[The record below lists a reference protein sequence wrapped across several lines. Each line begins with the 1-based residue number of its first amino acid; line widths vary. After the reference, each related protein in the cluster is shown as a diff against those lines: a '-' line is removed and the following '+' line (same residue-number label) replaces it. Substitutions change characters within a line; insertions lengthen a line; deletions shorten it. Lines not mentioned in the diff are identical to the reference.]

1 MTKSHT
7 KKILIRST
15 ATLGALLVCGG
26 ALTNASAV
34 MHADE
39 TTTSTGTSDSS
50 NTGSHTESATPTTP
64 TNTTTLDGNKWTA
77 VDKAKTITRTI
88 HYIDEDGKTVAPD
101 VVETHTGEVFTA
113 KEGDKDVK
121 RAFTIVN
128 GVATNTIPKFA
139 AVQSPVVK
147 GYTLKSTQ
155 YATIP
160 EQGWSLDGT
169 QVKNATTGFYD
180 NLSQD
185 EVINVV
191 YKKDPS
197 TALKDVVPVSGYT
210 VLNVK
215 TLTRTIN
222 YVTVD
227 GTKLADSVVQTV
239 KFETVASDKL
249 TPKEQQEKANQKVAV
264 VNVAKD
270 ADGNITSQTTQI
282 LNTPAYKLDDVKS
295 PTIKGYVLQNKAF
308 KSLTGQY
315 FWLSS
320 DAHSEA
326 TLANGLRQFV
336 DQDEI
341 VDVVYIPGSEAK
353 KNKNKKTK
361 QAEVKT
367 DDAKETKDG
376 KDAAAA
382 GAAAGSDSGSGD
394 GSASAGS
401 VDASGDG
408 AVSGGDSGSVLPQ
421 TGNTK
426 ASTSLLG
433 AGIAMLLSSVGLA
446 WDGLKKRFAK

>member
-1 MTKSHT
+1 MSKSHT
-7 KKILIRST
+7 KKILIRSS

-26 ALTNASAV
+26 ALSSATSV

-39 TTTSTGTSDSS
+39 TPASSTDTSSTHSENVTPSTSV
-50 NTGSHTESATPTTP
+50 GAE
-64 TNTTTLDGNKWTA
+64 LDGTKWTA
-77 VDKAKTITRTI
+77 VDKAKIITRTI

-113 KEGDKDVK
+113 KENGNDVK

-128 GVATNTIPKFA
+128 GVATNVVPKFA

-155 YATIP
+155 YTTIP

-169 QVKNATTGFYD
+169 QVKDAKTGFYD

-191 YKKDPS
+191 YKKDSS
-197 TALKDVVPVSGYT
+197 TTLKDVVPIAGYT

-222 YVTVD
+222 YVTTD

-239 KFETVASDKL
+239 KYETVASNKL
-249 TPKEQQEKANQKVAV
+249 TPKEQQDKANQKIAV
-264 VNVAKD
+264 VNATKD

-282 LNTPAYKLDDVKS
+282 MNTPSYKLDDVKS
-295 PTIKGYVLQNKAF
+295 PKIKGYVLQNKAF
-308 KSLTGQY
+308 KTLTGQY
-315 FWLSS
+315 FWLS
-320 DAHSEA
+320 DTAHSEA
-326 TLANGLRQFV
+326 TLENGLRQFV

-341 VDVVYIPGSEAK
+341 VDVVYVPGKEAK
-353 KNKNKKTK
+353 KTKKTK
-361 QAEVKT
+361 KAEVKT
-367 DDAKETKDG
+367 DEKTKNG
-376 KDAAAA
+376 KDTAVVA
-382 GAAAGSDSGSGD
+382 GSDNGFGSDDGTGTAVGSGTAAGSDA
-394 GSASAGS
+394 ASSS
-401 VDASGDG
+401 VDASGVSDG
-408 AVSGGDSGSVLPQ
+408 GTSAVLPQ

-426 ASTSLLG
+426 SSSSLLG
-433 AGIAMLLSSVGLA
+433 AGITMLLSSAAMA
-446 WDGLKKRFAK
+446 WSGLKKRFAK

>member
-1 MTKSHT
+1 MSKSHT

-26 ALTNASAV
+26 ALSSATSV

-39 TTTSTGTSDSS
+39 TPAST
-50 NTGSHTESATPTTP
+50 TGSGSEGTHSETVTPSTP
-64 TNTTTLDGNKWTA
+64 AGAELDGTKWTA

-88 HYIDEDGKTVAPD
+88 HYIDEDGKSVAPD
-101 VVETHTGEVFTA
+101 VVESHTGEVFTA
-113 KEGDKDVK
+113 KENGNDVK

-128 GVATNTIPKFA
+128 GVATNVVPKFA

-169 QVKNATTGFYD
+169 QVKNEKTGFYE

-197 TALKDVVPVSGYT
+197 TALKDVVPVAGYT

-222 YVTVD
+222 YVTTD
-227 GTKLADSVVQTV
+227 GTKLADPVVQTV
-239 KFETVASDKL
+239 KYETVASNKL
-249 TPKEQQEKANQKVAV
+249 TPKEQQDKANQKIAV

-282 LNTPAYKLDDVKS
+282 MNTPSYKLDDVKS
-295 PTIKGYVLQNKAF
+295 PKIKGYVLQNKAF
-308 KSLTGQY
+308 KTLTGQY
-315 FWLSS
+315 FWLS
-320 DAHSEA
+320 DAAHSEA
-326 TLANGLRQFV
+326 TLENGLRQFV

-341 VDVVYIPGSEAK
+341 VDVVYVPGKEAK
-353 KNKNKKTK
+353 KDKKTK
-361 QAEVKT
+361 KAEVET
-367 DDAKETKDG
+367 DKKTKDG
-376 KDAAAA
+376 KNAAAV
-382 GAAAGSDSGSGD
+382 AGSNNGSGD
-394 GSASAGS
+394 GTGTAAGTGGADTGS
-401 VDASGDG
+401 VDASGVD
-408 AVSGGDSGSVLPQ
+408 GDSSAVLPQ

-426 ASTSLLG
+426 ASSSLLG
-433 AGIAMLLSSVGLA
+433 AGIAMLLSSAGMA
-446 WDGLKKRFAK
+446 WSSLKKRLAK